1 MNEGPRTDGCVDRTT
16 KARSEGGRCGSLGM
30 RMIRVKCWTVY
41 TVLRAGRE
49 TNNNDKDM
57 SETTLMTQREKDV
70 LAISVA

>member
-1 MNEGPRTDGCVDRTT
+1 
-16 KARSEGGRCGSLGM
+16 
-30 RMIRVKCWTVY
+30 MIRVKCWTVY